1 MNCRRIR
8 RRLLPACLAAW
19 LLAVLLPVAA
29 RAHPHV
35 FVDNTM
41 DVVFDGQGLS
51 GIRVTWKF
59 DPMASMQ
66 YLADLDPDGDGVLT
80 RKEWEAQR
88 EDIAGF
94 LAEERFFL
102 YVMVNGNTV
111 PVTAVRDFTAT
122 YTDGVLTYSFFA
134 PLAVPRGSRVL
145 VAVYDP
151 SYYTDFQT
159 YESGIRLTG
168 EPGSAEFA
176 FDDAPE
182 LAFYGGQVIP
192 MAARIVF

>member
-1 MNCRRIR
+1 MASRSIR
-8 RRLLPACLAAW
+8 RVLRACLAAW

-29 RAHPHV
+29 HAHPHV

-41 DVVFDGQGLS
+41 DVVFDAQGMS

-66 YLADLDPDGDGVLT
+66 YLADLDPNGDGVLT
-80 RKEWEAQR
+80 REEWEAQR

-102 YVMVNGNTV
+102 YIMVNGTTV
-111 PVTAVRDFTAT
+111 PVTAVHDFVVT
-122 YTDGVLTYSFFA
+122 YADGVLTYTFFA

-159 YESGIRLTG
+159 YESGVRLSG
-168 EPGSAEFA
+168 EPDGAEFA
-176 FDDAPE
+176 FEDAPE